1 MDKLDDKQR
10 ALIPHSL
17 RELTLHCIYKGLQLG
32 PTVTIVT
39 VLPYKFYKSRKN
51 LSFMS
56 ILSRAGTLTI
66 YGSFIGVSLSLAM
79 MHMKLYKENY
89 NEYKIWDRA
98 YRLRYSESQ
107 KRADKY
113 SLTFS
118 IFGGLTAF
126 YIGLPKKFSSLSATK
141 GALMAI
147 PFGLLTHV
155 ITQYASNRSN
165 KKN

>member
-1 MDKLDDKQR
+1 MDELDDKQR

-39 VLPYKFYKSRKN
+39 VLPRV
-51 LSFMS
+51 
-56 ILSRAGTLTI
+56 GTLTI

-126 YIGLPKKFSSLSATK
+126 CIGLPKKFSPLSATK

-155 ITQYASNRSN
+155 ITQYSSNRSN